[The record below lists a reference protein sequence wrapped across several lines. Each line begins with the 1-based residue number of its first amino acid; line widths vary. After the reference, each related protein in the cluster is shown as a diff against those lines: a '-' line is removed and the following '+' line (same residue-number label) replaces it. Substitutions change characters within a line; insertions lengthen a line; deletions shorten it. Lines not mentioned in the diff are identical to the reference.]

1 MKHMIRNYQKLDE
14 RQLECVVG
22 GLAKMFIFL
31 TARIDG
37 KYYYTKSPMKVGIT
51 TDPSDFMMD
60 NIDYFM
66 KVQNK
71 DLIAVSNSYP
81 GSCFQG
87 FADEYA
93 SHWSD
98 PTTWGNLVYAVDV
111 TGRSVHRYEA

>member
-31 TARIDG
+31 TTRIDG
-37 KYYYTKSPMKVGIT
+37 KYYYTKSPLKVAIT
-51 TDPSDFMMD
+51 TDPSDFMNN
-60 NIDYFM
+60 NIEYFT
-66 KVQNK
+66 NK

-81 GSCFQG
+81 SSCFQR

-111 TGRSVHRYEA
+111 TNRSIHRYEA